1 MLRFAMLFCLIS
13 PTLIDAS
20 EQSGEVHVVCH
31 SFMRSSG
38 VAGSALLIGAVL
50 V

>member
-1 MLRFAMLFCLIS
+1 MLRFAMLFCLTS

-20 EQSGEVHVVCH
+20 EQSGEVQVVCH

-38 VAGSALLIGAVL
+38 VAEGALLIGVFL